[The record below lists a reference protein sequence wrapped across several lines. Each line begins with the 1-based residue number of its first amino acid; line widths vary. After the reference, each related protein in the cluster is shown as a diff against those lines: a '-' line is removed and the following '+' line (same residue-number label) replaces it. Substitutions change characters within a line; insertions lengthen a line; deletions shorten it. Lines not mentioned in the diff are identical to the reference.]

1 MDEAQIRSEIRLLDG
16 SFYASDPHRHFA
28 WLRRHEP
35 VYWDPT
41 GEVWG
46 IALHEDVTE
55 VSRRPDRFCSG
66 RSSRPDAPPIP
77 SMINLDD
84 PPHRRRRGLVSKGF
98 TPRRVAAHEPRIRQL
113 CRDLLARVR
122 ERERFDFVREV
133 AAPLPME
140 MIGDLLGIEPED
152 RARLQRWS
160 DDLIAGTSASASP
173 AARAAAITAF
183 GEWSDYARRV
193 IESRRRGRSSGRHRA
208 DLMSVLVH
216 AEIDGE
222 QLSEED
228 LIQEGLLILVGGN
241 ETTRHVITGGCE
253 ALLRHPD
260 QRRWL
265 AEDPARIPAA
275 VEEMLRWVTPI
286 QNMNRTA
293 TRDVSLR
300 GRTIREGDKV
310 LLLYP
315 SANRDERVFRDP
327 FRFDVRRDPNPH
339 LAFGLGAHFCLGA
352 SLARLELRVLF
363 EELLTTLPDL
373 ELASGEPLPAS
384 PSNFIRGIPTL
395 EVALSRKGP
404 GSNRQLFQAVR
415 PWKS

>member
-1 MDEAQIRSEIRLLDG
+1 MSATSIRSEIRLLDG
-16 SFYASDPHRHFA
+16 AFYAGDPHRHFA
-28 WLRRHEP
+28 WLREHEP
-35 VYWDPT
+35 VYWDSS

-46 IALHEDVTE
+46 ISLHEDVAE
-55 VSRRPDRFCSG
+55 VSRHPDRFCSG

-113 CRDLLARVR
+113 CRELLARVR

-152 RARLQRWS
+152 RSRLQRWS
-160 DDLIAGTSASASP
+160 DDLIAGTSASAPP
-173 AARAAAITAF
+173 AALAAAIAAF
-183 GEWSDYARRV
+183 GEWSEYARRV
-193 IESRRRGRSSGRHRA
+193 IEERRRGRTPGRGPGPQGE

-216 AEIDGE
+216 AEIDGRR
-222 QLSEED
+222 LSEDD

-265 AEDPARIPAA
+265 AEDPGRIPTA

-315 SANRDERVFRDP
+315 SANRDERVFREP

-373 ELASGEPLPAS
+373 ELASDEPLAAS
-384 PSNFIRGIPTL
+384 PSNFIRGIPTM
-395 EVALSRKGP
+395 EVASTCG
-404 GSNRQLFQAVR
+404 GGG
-415 PWKS
+415 

>member
-1 MDEAQIRSEIRLLDG
+1 MEEAAIRNEIRLLDG
-16 SFYASDPHRHFA
+16 AFYAGDPHLHFT
-28 WLRRHEP
+28 WLREHEP
-35 VYWDPT
+35 VYWDPS
-41 GEVWG
+41 GQVWG

-84 PPHRRRRGLVSKGF
+84 PQHRRRRGLVSKGF

-113 CRDLLARVR
+113 CRTLLARAR
-122 ERERFDFVREV
+122 EKSRFDFVREV

-152 RARLQRWS
+152 RSRLQRWS
-160 DDLIAGTSASASP
+160 DDLIAGTSASAPP
-173 AARAAAITAF
+173 AALDAAIAAF
-183 GEWSDYARRV
+183 GEWSEYARHV
-193 IESRRRGRSSGRHRA
+193 IDARRRGRAPSQGAASQSD

-216 AEIDGE
+216 AEIDGGR
-222 QLSEED
+222 LSEED

-253 ALLRHPD
+253 ALLRHPA
-260 QRRWL
+260 QWRWL

-293 TRDVSLR
+293 TCDVALR
-300 GRTIREGDKV
+300 GKTIRAGDKV

-315 SANRDERVFRDP
+315 SANRDERVFPEP

-363 EELLTTLPDL
+363 EELLAALPDL
-373 ELASGEPLPAS
+373 ELVSDGALSAT
-384 PSNFIRGIPTL
+384 PSNFIRGIPAM
-395 EVALSRKGP
+395 EVSLS
-404 GSNRQLFQAVR
+404 GSRSA
-415 PWKS
+415 S

>member
-1 MDEAQIRSEIRLLDG
+1 VSEPSIRSEIRLLDG
-16 SFYASDPHRHFA
+16 AFYAGDPHRHFA
-28 WLRRHEP
+28 WLREHEP
-35 VYWDPT
+35 VYWDVS
-41 GEVWG
+41 GAVWG

-55 VSRRPDRFCSG
+55 LSRRPDRFCSG

-84 PPHRRRRGLVSKGF
+84 PSHRRRRGLVNKGF
-98 TPRRVAAHEPRIRQL
+98 TPRRVADHEPRIRQL

-122 ERERFDFVREV
+122 EKERFDFVREV

-140 MIGDLLGIEPED
+140 MIGDLLGIEAED
-152 RARLQRWS
+152 RSRLQRWS
-160 DDLIAGTSASASP
+160 DDLIAGTSASAPP
-173 AARAAAITAF
+173 AALAAAITAF
-183 GEWSDYARRV
+183 GEWSEYARRV
-193 IESRRRGRSSGRHRA
+193 IEDRRCGRASDRGSDRQDV

-216 AEIDGE
+216 AEIDGNR
-222 QLSEED
+222 LSEED

-265 AEDPARIPAA
+265 AEDPTRIPTA

-315 SANRDERVFRDP
+315 SANRDERVFADP

-339 LAFGLGAHFCLGA
+339 LAFGIGAHFCLGA

-373 ELASGEPLPAS
+373 QLVSDEPLAAA
-384 PSNFIRGIPTL
+384 PSNFIRGIPSM
-395 EVALSRKGP
+395 EVTLSRKRE
-404 GSNRQLFQAVR
+404 GSR
-415 PWKS
+415 

>member
-1 MDEAQIRSEIRLLDG
+1 VEEASIRSEIRLLDG
-16 SFYASDPHRHFA
+16 AFYAADPHRHFS

-35 VYWDPT
+35 VYWDPSS
-41 GEVWG
+41 EVWG

-55 VSRRPDRFCSG
+55 VSRRRDRFCSG

-84 PPHRRRRGLVSKGF
+84 PQHRRRRGLVSKGF
-98 TPRRVAAHEPRIRQL
+98 TPRRVAAHEPRIRAL
-113 CRDLLARVR
+113 CRTLLARAR
-122 ERERFDFVREV
+122 ERERFDFVHEV

-152 RARLQRWS
+152 RAQLQRWS
-160 DDLIAGTSASASP
+160 DDLIAGTSASAPP
-173 AARAAAITAF
+173 AALAAAIAAF
-183 GEWSDYARRV
+183 GEWSEYARRV
-193 IESRRRGRSSGRHRA
+193 IDGRRRGVVPARSPTGSSE
-208 DLMSVLVH
+208 DLMSVLVR

-222 QLSEED
+222 RLSEED

-241 ETTRHVITGGCE
+241 ETTRHVLTGGCE

-293 TRDVSLR
+293 TADVVLR
-300 GRTIREGDKV
+300 GRTIRAGDKV

-315 SANRDERVFRDP
+315 SANRDERVFAEP

-339 LAFGLGAHFCLGA
+339 LAFGIGAHFCLGA

-363 EELLTTLPDL
+363 EELLAMLPDL
-373 ELASGEPLPAS
+373 ELVSDAPLAAS
-384 PSNFIRGIPTL
+384 PSNFIRGIPAM
-395 EVALSRKGP
+395 EVALTRAGEGRCRSV
-404 GSNRQLFQAVR
+404 SSCL
-415 PWKS
+415 